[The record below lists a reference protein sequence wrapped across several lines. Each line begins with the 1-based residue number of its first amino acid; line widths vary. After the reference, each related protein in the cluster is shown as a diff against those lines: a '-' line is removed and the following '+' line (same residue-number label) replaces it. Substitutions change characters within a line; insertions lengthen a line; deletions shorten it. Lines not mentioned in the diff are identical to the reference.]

1 MPVRRPTT
9 SSPSRLSALALGTA
23 LVCATQWAH
32 AGRPLTV
39 DDANTNDPGNG
50 HVEAWYAE
58 PGDGAKV
65 WTISPAYGVT
75 EGIEIGAAFARETQ
89 SKVSATAIQAKIRLT
104 ESKKDGCN
112 VAATVGVAHSSEASG
127 TDPYLNGILTCN
139 MEHFH
144 AAVHANLG
152 AVKTSDGPTLRTWGV
167 AFEHELGGETTA
179 HVEYFGQEQA
189 KPTLQF
195 GLRKE
200 VVKNFQLDGTV
211 GRSNKDTVFSLGV
224 KFMF

>member
-1 MPVRRPTT
+1 MT
-9 SSPSRLSALALGTA
+9 SRPSRHQKSAVSALALATSLWA
-23 LVCATQWAH
+23 LAPLAH

-50 HVEAWYAE
+50 HIEAWYAQ

-65 WTISPAYGVT
+65 WTIAPAYGIA
-75 EGIEIGAAFARETQ
+75 EGVEIGAALARETE
-89 SKVSATAIQAKIRLT
+89 SKTNASALQVKFRLT

-112 VAATVGVAHSSEASG
+112 FGATLGVAHSSAASG
-127 TDPYLNGILTCN
+127 TDPYVNGLFTCN
-139 MEHFH
+139 MEHVH
-144 AAVHANLG
+144 AAVHLNLG
-152 AVKTSDGPTLRTWGV
+152 AIKPSDGATLRTWGV
-167 AFEHELGGETTA
+167 AFEHELGGEAAA
-179 HVEYFGQEQA
+179 HIEYFGQEQS

-200 VVKNFQLDGTV
+200 VVKNFQIDGTV
-211 GRSNKDTVFSLGV
+211 GRSNKDTVFSLGM